1 MPETITLSE
10 AALALLRR
18 RVDREPVE
26 VTPENLD
33 AHRELAA
40 AGIMVPVSGFV
51 GGPESSFRFTEEGWG
66 RRHEL
71 LNARASLLP
80 R

>member
-1 MPETITLSE
+1 MTPET
-10 AALALLRR
+10 
-18 RVDREPVE
+18 
-26 VTPENLD
+26 LD
-33 AHRELAA
+33 AHRELA

-71 LNARASLLP
+71 SSMPARLSFRDGAEQPTQWLDW
-80 R
+80 